1 MRILNK
7 VLQRAYATEFYS
19 QNAMFFL
26 LVIGAAFGFM
36 RGNEHMALAQFIIA
50 APICTLIPISIWTF
64 YAFKIISFNIRSSRL
79 PEMRFVFDF
88 ILLPWNERVVPLIL
102 VAVNQSLPA
111 IGYGAFV
118 ILVGVRNNAWSEVTI
133 LIVALITLIAITTW
147 FLEKSIRH
155 PQYEMKISWLKSRL
169 DERFEKNHTG
179 IFTEWLVRTHP
190 GMVFFTKAA
199 SCILIFGVCQ
209 LYRYDSYDQRLLAMA
224 ALMPFC
230 SALAFVYQYV
240 LFENSRF
247 ILLRNLPT
255 EISTRLL
262 RFVTC
267 MIVLSIPEIVVMSWS
282 YPENLTFLHFIEIMI
297 FGLSLLL
304 AGYNFLLRKHI
315 TFESLT
321 PKMFF
326 LGITLFLLILLK
338 IPLLLLSALATSYG
352 VISYRRNFYGFEVIV
367 RKENTE
373 HESLHESDG

>member
-1 MRILNK
+1 MRIVSK
-7 VLQRAYATEFYS
+7 VLQRIYVTEFYS

-26 LVIGAAFGFM
+26 LVIGSAFGFM

-50 APICTLIPISIWTF
+50 SPVFTRIPISIWIF
-64 YAFKIISFNIRSSRL
+64 YAFKIISLNIRSSRH
-79 PEMRFVFDF
+79 PEMTFVFDSV
-88 ILLPWNERVVPLIL
+88 LLPWNERVLPFML

-111 IGYGAFV
+111 IGYGAFL
-118 ILVGVRNNAWSEVTI
+118 ILVGVRNNAWSPVII
-133 LIVALITLIAITTW
+133 LITALVTLVVGITW

-169 DERFEKNHTG
+169 DELFEKNHTR
-179 IFTEWLVRTHP
+179 IFTEWIVRTHP

-199 SCILIFGVCQ
+199 SCVLIFGVCQ

-224 ALMPFC
+224 ALVSFC
-230 SALAFVYQYV
+230 STLAFVYQYV

-247 ILLRNLPT
+247 NLLRNLPIA
-255 EISTRLL
+255 ISIRLL

-267 MIVLSIPEIVVMSWS
+267 MVLLSIPEIVVMSWS
-282 YPENLTFLHFIEIMI
+282 YPSDLTFLHFVEIMI

-304 AGYNFLLRKHI
+304 AGYSFLLRKHI

-338 IPLLLLSALATSYG
+338 TPLILISAVATGYG
-352 VISYRRNFYGFEVIV
+352 AISFKGNFYRFEVITG
-367 RKENTE
+367 KKNTE
-373 HESLHESDG
+373 D

>member
-1 MRILNK
+1 MRILSK
-7 VLQRAYATEFYS
+7 VLQRTYVTEFYS

-118 ILVGVRNNAWSEVTI
+118 ILVGVRNNAWSEVII
-133 LIVALITLIAITTW
+133 LITALITLIAITTW

-169 DERFEKNHTG
+169 DERFEKNHTR

-199 SCILIFGVCQ
+199 SCVLIFGVCQ
-209 LYRYDSYDQRLLAMA
+209 LYRYDSYDQRLLAMS
-224 ALMPFC
+224 ALVSFC
-230 SALAFVYQYV
+230 SSLAFVYQYV

-247 ILLRNLPT
+247 GILRNLP
-255 EISTRLL
+255 IAMWMRLL
-262 RFVTC
+262 HFILC
-267 MIVLSIPEIVVMSWS
+267 MIVLSIPEIIVTSWF
-282 YPENLTFLHFIEIMI
+282 YPEDLTWIHFAEIII

-304 AGYNFLLRKHI
+304 AGYSFLLKKHI
-315 TFESLT
+315 AFESLT
-321 PKMFF
+321 TTVFVFGMM
-326 LGITLFLLILLK
+326 LFLLILFK
-338 IPLLLLSALATSYG
+338 IPLILLSAIVTSYAALT
-352 VISYRRNFYGFEVIV
+352 YRKNFYGFEVIAG
-367 RKENTE
+367 KKNTE
-373 HESLHESDG
+373 E